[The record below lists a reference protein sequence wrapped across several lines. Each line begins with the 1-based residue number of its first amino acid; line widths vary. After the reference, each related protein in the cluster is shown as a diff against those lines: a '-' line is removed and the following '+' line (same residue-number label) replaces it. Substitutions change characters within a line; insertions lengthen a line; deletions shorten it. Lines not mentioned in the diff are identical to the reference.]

1 MYPKWQAIVN
11 GKKSNANNSSKL
23 KPITTYHI
31 RFVMKL
37 LWNAILNVDGLNFV
51 SSFITCY
58 LNKIIEPNSFSKN

>member
-1 MYPKWQAIVN
+1 MYPKRQAIVN
-11 GKKSNANNSSKL
+11 GLKNNVNNRPKL

-31 RFVMKL
+31 KLVMKL

-51 SSFITCY
+51 SSFRTFY